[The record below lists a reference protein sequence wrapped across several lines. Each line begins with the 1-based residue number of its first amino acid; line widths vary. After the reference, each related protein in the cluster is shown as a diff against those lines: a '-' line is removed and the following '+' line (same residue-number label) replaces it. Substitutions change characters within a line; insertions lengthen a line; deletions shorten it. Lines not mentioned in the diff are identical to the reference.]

1 MGVLK
6 IYQSSAG
13 SGKTYTLV
21 REYLL
26 LIFSKPAFLKS
37 TLAITF
43 TNDATG
49 EMKERII
56 YSLWQLSRNENKK
69 LAEDII
75 EALQL
80 SGSVQEMAT
89 EALQFILHHYPDFS
103 ISTIDSFF
111 LNITK
116 AIARELGL
124 PGKYDVDL
132 NRDAAI
138 DFMVSRLLLSIG
150 ENKELTDWL
159 EDFAYDRMEDEKGWN
174 MQAELKKISG
184 ELFKDKYRDLKEEY
198 TEPIDKNAIKEL
210 RKQTHVFE
218 EKIKNL
224 GQQFFEMATSAG
236 AEISDFHY
244 GKTGFAA
251 AMKKFAQGGFPMG
264 YEFSSRF
271 NEAVDTG
278 NLFAKKAATFLHR
291 DAHLNKDLHE
301 LLKETKSYFE
311 NNLRFYL
318 SANATLK
325 VIYLSGIL
333 NFLDDELKNYRH
345 EHNVMLISDTNKL
358 LSTFITDTDTPFI
371 YEKVGNTYRN
381 FLVDEF
387 QDTSQSQWKNM
398 LPLLENSLSDG
409 HTVLTVGDVKQSIYR
424 WRGGDMKLLL
434 TEVKRQL
441 GRIAQRT
448 LDLKLDNNYRSSVA
462 VINFNNSL
470 FSLIPE
476 LTADGTVKERLLE
489 LAYEQEKVKQTIIKK
504 DVPGFV
510 QIELVSKDAQPM
522 EVNYAEN
529 VSDSKKIFL
538 GKALGIINNQLKL
551 GYKLGDMVLLVR
563 NNQEG
568 NDLADFLVLNGI
580 EDIISRD
587 SLLIQSAPQVT
598 FLISAFRWLNDVK
611 NEVAVKHIE
620 WFGETSLKLEQE
632 YLTEQFFNRRNY
644 YLSFSLQEL
653 TGKLIEVFKL
663 NKNPDAFIQRFED
676 LIIEKAN
683 DDCND
688 LSAFLQ
694 WWDAEIERRK
704 ISVQIPGSEKAITI
718 MTIHRSKGLQFP
730 IVIMPFTNWNLG
742 NGNKGNIWVKPEQEP
757 FNKLGVYPVNIS
769 SVLEKTIFKD
779 EYLKEE
785 EDKFLEEVNALYVA
799 LTRSEEKLF
808 LMVEEKKENKLTKAG
823 DIISRA
829 LQVNEDFA
837 AQFDIDGKV
846 YQMGDDRAKVEK
858 KEMYT
863 KEASPVEAESIQ
875 MQKYLVNDALSEIG
889 FKIKKYGDDEEQ
901 KLALFGIT
909 AHDMLAGYLTEND
922 LPLVQQKLNA
932 LTFDPAEKEK
942 LKTEVDFAVQTIN
955 KNQWTN
961 ADFTVKAECDMTD
974 GTGLVVRPDRL
985 MLKDKQAIVL
995 DYKTGGKN
1003 SKHMEQVLDYKNVL
1017 NAAGF
1022 SEVKTYLLYLE
1033 LQELVE
1039 VI

>member
-21 REYLL
+21 KEYLL

-69 LAEDII
+69 LADDII
-75 EALQL
+75 ETLQL

-174 MQAELKKISG
+174 MQTELKKISG
-184 ELFKDKYRDLKEEY
+184 ELFKDKYRDLKENY
-198 TEPIDKNAIKEL
+198 NEPIDKNAIKEL

-218 EKIKNL
+218 EKLKNL

-236 AEISDFHY
+236 ADISDFHY

-251 AMKKFAQGGFPMG
+251 AMKKFAEGGFPMG
-264 YEFSSRF
+264 FEFSGRF
-271 NEAVDTG
+271 IEAVDTG
-278 NLFAKKAATFLHR
+278 NLFAKKAPAFLLG
-291 DAHLNKDLHE
+291 DARLNKDLHE
-301 LLKETKSYFE
+301 LIKETKAYFE
-311 NNLRFYL
+311 SNLQFYL
-318 SANATLK
+318 SATATLK
-325 VIYLSGIL
+325 VIYLAGIL
-333 NFLDDELKNYRH
+333 NFLDEELKNYRH
-345 EHNVMLISDTNKL
+345 ENNVMLISDTNKL

-398 LPLLENSLSDG
+398 LPLLQNSLSDG
-409 HTVLTVGDVKQSIYR
+409 HSVLTVGDVKQSIYR

-434 TEVKRQL
+434 STVEKEL
-441 GRIAQRT
+441 GKIAQKKH
-448 LDLKLDNNYRSSVA
+448 LLKLDNNYRSSVA
-462 VINFNNSL
+462 VISFNNSL

-476 LTADGTVKERLLE
+476 VMSGEENNERLIS
-489 LAYEQEKVKQTIIKK
+489 LAYEAEKVTQTIIKK

-510 QIELVSKDAQPM
+510 QVELINKDDVA
-522 EVNYAEN
+522 AELKYPEHI
-529 VSDSKKIFL
+529 SEAKRIYL
-538 GKALGIINNQLKL
+538 GKVFNIINDQLQK
-551 GYKLGDMVLLVR
+551 GYLFGDMVLLVR

-568 NDLADFLVLNGI
+568 KDLADFLVLNGI
-580 EDIISRD
+580 ENIISRD
-587 SLLIQSAPQVT
+587 SLLIQSAPQIS

-611 NEVAVKHIE
+611 NQVAVKHVE
-620 WFGETSLKLEQE
+620 WFGETTLKLELE

-653 TGKLIEVFKL
+653 TGKLIEVFQL
-663 NKNPDAFIQRFED
+663 NKNADAFVQRFED
-676 LIIEKAN
+676 LISEKAN
-683 DDCND
+683 DECND
-688 LSAFLQ
+688 ISSFLQ

-704 ISVQIPGSEKAITI
+704 ISVQIPGSENAITI

-730 IVIMPFTNWNLG
+730 IVIMPFTGWNLG
-742 NGNKGNIWVKPEQEP
+742 NVNKGNIWVKPEEEP

-769 SVLEKTIFKD
+769 SVLEKTIFKE

-785 EDKFLEEVNALYVA
+785 EDKLLEEVNALYVA
-799 LTRSEEKLF
+799 LTRAEEKLF

-823 DIISRA
+823 DIISMA
-829 LQVNEDFA
+829 LQTQQMFA
-837 AQFDIDGKV
+837 AQFLVSGKV
-846 YQMGDDRAKVEK
+846 YTMGEDNSKPVKTELLQ
-858 KEMYT
+858 KEL
-863 KEASPVEAESIQ
+863 SPVEAISVQ

-889 FKIKKYGDDEEQ
+889 FKIKKYADDEEQ

-909 AHDMLAGYLTEND
+909 AHDMLAGYLTESD
-922 LPLVQQKLNA
+922 LPLIQQKLNA
-932 LTFDPAEKEK
+932 LSFDPTEKEK
-942 LKTEVDFAVQTIN
+942 LKAEVDFAVKTIN
-955 KNQWTN
+955 KNNWTGS
-961 ADFTVKAECDMTD
+961 DFTVKAECDMTD
-974 GTGLVVRPDRL
+974 STGMVVRPDRL

-1003 SKHMEQVLDYKNVL
+1003 SKHMEQILDYKKVL

-1039 VI
+1039 VV